1 MFKCPVGNCRLGDAA
16 SKRCVGSA
24 GGWEHPQE
32 KGVIKVKCGCGVTE
46 RTGGKSEE
54 KRGKKRGF
62 LALKPRL
69 RMQDGAAQSED
80 TVLEIWDCG
89 GIPGE
94 GKSILAQSWDRP
106 KQRDFTRAC

>member
-54 KRGKKRGF
+54 KRGEKKGF
-62 LALKPRL
+62 HCFRTKTKNAGWSCSKWRHSSGNMGLWRNP
-69 RMQDGAAQSED
+69 
-80 TVLEIWDCG
+80 W
-89 GIPGE
+89 
-94 GKSILAQSWDRP
+94 
-106 KQRDFTRAC
+106 

>member
-54 KRGKKRGF
+54 KRGKKTGF
-62 LALKPRL
+62 QCFKTKTKNA
-69 RMQDGAAQSED
+69 GWSSSEWRHSSGNMG
-80 TVLEIWDCG
+80 LWRN
-89 GIPGE
+89 P
-94 GKSILAQSWDRP
+94 W
-106 KQRDFTRAC
+106 